1 MAEHN
6 EKRDN
11 FLDGLQKGIDKKG
24 LKRVRINYMD
34 VCGKVTSERRILSRE
49 EKKKAFEA
57 MVSIHNAIK
66 LKQKAGPDGEF
77 NRV

>member
-11 FLDGLQKGIDKKG
+11 LLRSLQDGVKKEG
-24 LKRVRINYMD
+24 LKRVKLKYMNAG
-34 VCGKVTSERRILSRE
+34 GKGPKESRKLSRDE
-49 EKKKAFEA
+49 VEA
-57 MVSIHNAIK
+57 LVSIDNAIK

>member
-6 EKRDN
+6 EERAN
-11 FLDGLQKGIDKKG
+11 FLDGLQKDVDKEG

-34 VCGKVTSERRILSRE
+34 VCGKVTSERHILSRE

-57 MVSIHNAIK
+57 MVSIDKAIK

>member
-6 EKRDN
+6 EERAN
-11 FLDGLQKGIDKKG
+11 FLDVLQKGIDKKG
-24 LKRVRINYMD
+24 LKRVKLKYMNAG
-34 VCGKVTSERRILSRE
+34 GKGPKESRKLSRDE
-49 EKKKAFEA
+49 VEA
-57 MVSIHNAIK
+57 LVSIDNAIK